1 MWESI
6 IPAAINVV
14 GNLLGGQ
21 QQSQTNIG
29 LADRQMAFQED
40 MSNTAYQRAV
50 KDMTAAGINPMLAAK
65 LGGASTPVGSMATV
79 ENVLGRA
86 VSSGADAYYKGQ
98 QVSNLRLQQENL
110 KSQNLLTQ
118 ADVIKRNE
126 ETQLI
131 KAQTALAIESSGLP
145 TAQKNQLLQLTGL
158 QAAQTRTEGERPDLV
173 KAQTMLARKQADK
186 ILAEIPYIAGLLRH
200 TEQQTRTSSAQEG
213 YIASQGLHS
222 AATLPVSVNQGRYA
236 LMTGMLD
243 PAVKTAGGI
252 LNSAASIGLRIP
264 TKRTTIGHHGGTPM
278 YQQSVYGY

>member
-1 MWESI
+1 MWDSI
-6 IPAAINVV
+6 VPAVISAA
-14 GNLLGGQ
+14 GNLFGGQ
-21 QQSQTNIG
+21 QQSQTNVG
-29 LADRQMAFQED
+29 LAERQMAFQED

-65 LGGASTPVGSMATV
+65 LGGASTPTGAMATV

-86 VSSGADAYYKGQ
+86 VSSGADAYQKGQ

-118 ADVIKRNE
+118 ADVVKRNE

-158 QAAQTRTEGERPDLV
+158 QAAQTDTEKFKPNLV
-173 KAQTMLARKQADK
+173 KAQTTLAKSQADK

-200 TEQQTRTSSAQEG
+200 TEQQTRTSSAHEG
-213 YIASQGLHS
+213 YLASQSLHS

-236 LMTGMLD
+236 QMTGMLD

-252 LNSAASIGLRIP
+252 LNSAASVGLRIP
-264 TKRTTIGHHGGTPM
+264 SKRTTIGSYGGTPT
-278 YQQSVYGY
+278 YQQSTYGY